1 MPNNQATMKLN
12 VPLIRRKLRTYVS
25 NYGYLTDYFS
35 LMCVESKVQKV
46 RMKNS
51 FNVMKFYVILKS

>member
-12 VPLIRRKLRTYVS
+12 VPLIRRKLRTYIS

-46 RMKNS
+46 RTPLII
-51 FNVMKFYVILKS
+51 IL